1 MNRASDPRATD
12 NVGVPVK
19 AAHEVFFSSSSPSS
33 HFSYFSLN
41 RPPTVEIDRRRS
53 KSIID
58 NRFRQYHPIASN
70 SRTDQL
76 ADQYVPPV
84 MGAYRLTQKQGILL
98 TEKGAI
104 PDKKCYSGKE
114 EMEKPILMEVTRSPQ
129 DLSTTPMLLAV
140 TPFPKPLTTP
150 PVTSTYFIC
159 LSTPAPLSITPR
171 QRTPILPPRERR
183 HQARGKKALPPAAK
197 GRRIVVRRF
206 A

>member
-1 MNRASDPRATD
+1 
-12 NVGVPVK
+12 V
-19 AAHEVFFSSSSPSS
+19 
-33 HFSYFSLN
+33 
-41 RPPTVEIDRRRS
+41 
-53 KSIID
+53 
-58 NRFRQYHPIASN
+58 
-70 SRTDQL
+70 
-76 ADQYVPPV
+76 VPP
-84 MGAYRLTQKQGILL
+84 GSEQFAYRSTGGPICTTRYGGLPL
-98 TEKGAI
+98 
-104 PDKKCYSGKE
+104 E